1 VANTEPQIV
10 FAGGGTG
17 GHLYPAL
24 ALAAELRERH
34 PSAKIWFIGA
44 RRGLEQRLVPQ
55 AGYRLRSLGVSG
67 IKGRGV
73 AAKFVA
79 ALSAGWAV
87 CRCAVWLLAARP
99 DLVIGVGGYA
109 SGPAMLAATL
119 LRIRTMVMEQN
130 HYPGA
135 TNRWLAPRV
144 DAVCAPSDAALDR
157 LGKLRGLGVVTGNPV
172 RAEFT
177 TLGDPPLG
185 DVPAILVF
193 GGSRG
198 AHSINVAITEAA
210 PMLASA
216 ATPPRLCLQTGVDDE
231 EMVRRAFRDYPDDRI
246 EIRSFIDDM
255 PTRLERADLVVCRA
269 GASTLSELAAAG
281 RAAILVPYPH
291 AADDHQRH
299 NAETMSDAGA
309 AVVILHSDL
318 HGKGLAER
326 MLELSKDHVRLRK
339 MSEAAKR
346 LALPNATQA
355 IADVADDLLEPT
367 AGKRGADVS

>member
-24 ALAAELRERH
+24 ALAAELRKRH
-34 PSAKIWFIGA
+34 PSATVWFIGA

-55 AGYRLRSLGVSG
+55 AGYRLRSLHVSG
-67 IKGRGV
+67 IKGRGPV
-73 AAKFVA
+73 AKLAA

-87 CRCAVWLLAARP
+87 CRCTVWLLAARP

-119 LRIRTMVMEQN
+119 LRRKTMVMEQN

-144 DAVCAPSDAALDR
+144 DAVCVPSDAAR
-157 LGKLRGLGVVTGNPV
+157 QRMGGLGVVTGNPV

-177 TLGDPPLG
+177 TIGNPPLG
-185 DVPAILVF
+185 DVPSILIF

-198 AHSINVAITEAA
+198 AHSINVAIAEAA
-210 PMLASA
+210 PRLGQ
-216 ATPPRLCLQTGVDDE
+216 ATKPPRLCLQTGADDE
-231 EMVRRAFRDYPDDRI
+231 AMVRLAFREYPADRI
-246 EIRSFIDDM
+246 EILSFIDDM
-255 PTRLERADLVVCRA
+255 PTRLARADLVVCRA

-299 NAETMSDAGA
+299 NAETMNDAGA
-309 AVVILHSDL
+309 AVVLLDPELDGHA
-318 HGKGLAER
+318 LAER
-326 MLELSKDHVRLRK
+326 VLELGGDREQLRK
-339 MSEAAKR
+339 MSQAAKG
-346 LALPNATQA
+346 LGQPQATRA
-355 IADVADDLLEPT
+355 IADVADGLMARAT
-367 AGKRGADVS
+367 GNRGADVS

>member
-34 PSAKIWFIGA
+34 PSASIWFIGA

-67 IKGRGV
+67 IKGRGG
-73 AAKFVA
+73 AAKLAA

-99 DLVIGVGGYA
+99 NLVVGVGGYA

-119 LRIRTMVMEQN
+119 LRRKTMVMEQN

-144 DAVCAPSDAALDR
+144 DAVCVPSEAAR
-157 LGKLRGLGVVTGNPV
+157 RRMGGLGVVTGNPV
-172 RAEFT
+172 RADFSTIGE
-177 TLGDPPLG
+177 PPLG
-185 DVPAILVF
+185 EVPSILVF

-198 AHSINVAITEAA
+198 AHSINVAIAAAA
-210 PMLASA
+210 PTLAA
-216 ATPPRLCLQTGVDDE
+216 AAIPPRLCLQTGTDDE
-231 EMVRRAFRDYPDDRI
+231 AMVSDAFGGYPADRI
-246 EIRSFIDDM
+246 EVHSFIDDM
-255 PTRLERADLVVCRA
+255 PARLAEADLVVCRA

-281 RAAILVPYPH
+281 RTAILIPYPF

-299 NAETMSDAGA
+299 NAETMSEAGA
-309 AVVILHSDL
+309 AVVMLDSDL
-318 HGKGLAER
+318 DGRVLAER
-326 MLELSKDHVRLRK
+326 MLDLGNDGDRLSEMSRAARRLGR
-339 MSEAAKR
+339 
-346 LALPNATQA
+346 PQATRA
-355 IADVADDLLEPT
+355 IADVADGLLGLAVGE
-367 AGKRGADVS
+367 RGADVS

>member
-1 VANTEPQIV
+1 VANAEPQIV

-34 PSAKIWFIGA
+34 PSATIWFIGA

-67 IKGRGV
+67 IKGRGGIGKL
-73 AAKFVA
+73 AAAV
-79 ALSAGWAV
+79 SAGWAV
-87 CRCAVWLLAARP
+87 CRCAMWLLASRP

-119 LRIRTMVMEQN
+119 LKLKTMVMEQN
-130 HYPGA
+130 HFPGA

-144 DAVCAPSDAALDR
+144 DAVCVPSDAARQR
-157 LGKLRGLGVVTGNPV
+157 LGGLGVVTGNPV

-177 TLGDPPLG
+177 TIGEPPLREI
-185 DVPAILVF
+185 PSILVF

-198 AHSINVAITEAA
+198 AHSINVAMADGA
-210 PMLASA
+210 DALAGA
-216 ATPPRLCLQTGVDDE
+216 EQPPRICLQTGTDDE
-231 EMVRRAFRDYPDDRI
+231 AMVRQAYRDYPSDRI
-246 EIRSFIDDM
+246 EILSFIDDM
-255 PTRLERADLVVCRA
+255 PARLSGADLVVCRA

-281 RAAILVPYPH
+281 RAAILIPYPF

-299 NAETMSDAGA
+299 NAETMGETGA
-309 AVVILHSDL
+309 AVVIRDPDL
-318 HGKGLAER
+318 EGRLLAER
-326 MLELSKDHVRLRK
+326 ILELGSDRERLRE
-339 MSEAAKR
+339 MSRAAR
-346 LALPNATQA
+346 RSGRPQATA
-355 IADVADDLLEPT
+355 EIADVADDLLGLA